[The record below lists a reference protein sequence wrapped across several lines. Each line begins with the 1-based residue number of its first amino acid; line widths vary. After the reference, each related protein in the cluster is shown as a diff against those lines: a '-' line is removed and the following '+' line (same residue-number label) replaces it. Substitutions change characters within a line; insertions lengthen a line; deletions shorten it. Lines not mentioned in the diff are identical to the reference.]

1 MNPAQVAKLEHL
13 MARGRKAA
21 HIANPAL
28 RAARLRRGWTED
40 DVAVALQ
47 ALTVELGEPESAVSG
62 SQVSKWE
69 RGVRNPG
76 RHYKPRLCLVFEAM
90 PQDIG
95 LLPNPRL
102 LHDIGELA
110 RRRLERQQQLR
121 PVSGALGDHL
131 GEPGDGSRSARKASP
146 ASRPT
151 IPEFDHVD
159 SERLGATLTRLWP
172 VDAPLLAGLNRAS
185 QRLAERRDTEAPSA
199 VVPALGDLLDVLIEL
214 LSRPQSSN
222 RALELRRIAAFT
234 GQNLAMAEWVAGAAA
249 ATYRTYAIAESLAR
263 ESRSAAQLALVLVD
277 RSEMAGQLARA
288 TGEWEDARLLSD
300 AAETAAMMD
309 SSTPAGV
316 LCWMYGERATQRAM
330 LGDERG
336 SGRDLER
343 MEEIRLGA
351 NPGTLNVFSPDVDA
365 GSGWVD
371 AYQVRSALR
380 LRQPDKAVD
389 LCERILS
396 ATDPRLV
403 WQVAEALVLL
413 SEAWVTKG
421 ELGAAAHRLEEAA
434 GLARATE
441 NERDL
446 RVVRRVSNL
455 MRQRWPGA
463 PEARR
468 IDELLRSP
476 V

>member
-1 MNPAQVAKLEHL
+1 
-13 MARGRKAA
+13 
-21 HIANPAL
+21 
-28 RAARLRRGWTED
+28 
-40 DVAVALQ
+40 VAVALQ

-62 SQVSKWE
+62 SHVSKWE

-76 RHYKPRLCLVFEAM
+76 RYYKPRLCLVFEAM

-95 LLPNPRL
+95 LLANPRL

-110 RRRLERQQQLR
+110 RRRLDRQEQLR
-121 PVSGALGDHL
+121 PVQRDGGDQQLAQVADH
-131 GEPGDGSRSARKASP
+131 PRSARRSGLTSP
-146 ASRPT
+146 PIFPT
-151 IPEFDHVD
+151 IDHVD

-172 VDAPLLAGLNRAS
+172 VDGPLLAGLNRAS
-185 QRLAERRDTEAPSA
+185 LSFAERRDTQAPSA
-199 VVPALGDLLDVLIEL
+199 VMPALRDLLDVLIEL
-214 LSRPQSSN
+214 LSRPQSPD
-222 RALELRRIAAFT
+222 RAVELRRIAAFT
-234 GQNLAMAEWVAGAAA
+234 GQNLAMAEWVAGAPA

-316 LCWMYGERATQRAM
+316 LCWIYGERATQRAM

-336 SGRDLER
+336 SGHDLER
-343 MEEIRLGA
+343 MEEIRFGA
-351 NPGTLNVFSPDVDA
+351 ARGTLNVFSPDVDA

-380 LRQPDKAVD
+380 LRQADKAAG

-396 ATDPRLV
+396 TTDPRLV

-413 SEAWVTKG
+413 SEALVMKG

-434 GLARATE
+434 ALAKATE

-446 RVVRRVSNL
+446 RVVRKVSNL
-455 MRQRWPGA
+455 MRQRWPRA
-463 PEARR
+463 PEVRR
-468 IDELLRSP
+468 IDELLRSGGP
-476 V
+476 A